1 MNPMQPNPPPPAYSL
16 MNARFQTV
24 SIWDLLLVT
33 LATLSINLYN
43 DIDCLATVK
52 SAKYKYNN
60 KYQVQVESANTK
72 FVHKLGSH
80 NSICN
85 MIENILC

>member
-1 MNPMQPNPPPPAYSL
+1 
-16 MNARFQTV
+16 MNARFWTV
-24 SIWDLLLVT
+24 GIWVLFLVT
-33 LATLSINLYN
+33 LATVTINLYN

-52 SAKYKYNN
+52 SAQYKYNN
-60 KYQVQVESANTK
+60 KYKVQVESASTK